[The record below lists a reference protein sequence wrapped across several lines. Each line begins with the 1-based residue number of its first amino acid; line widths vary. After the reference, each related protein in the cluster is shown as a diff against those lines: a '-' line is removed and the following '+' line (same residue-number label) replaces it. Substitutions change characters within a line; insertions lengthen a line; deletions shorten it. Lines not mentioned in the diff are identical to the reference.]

1 MLANLALAAVL
12 TLGVNPHV
20 CCSPAPAHELDSA
33 LRELFEGG
41 RNFEEFLGAARRRT
55 ELWHRLQQE
64 GRVSEELVARARAVA
79 GTWRI
84 LAVAEDWC
92 GDSAYNLPYVAK
104 LADAV
109 VGLELRIVDSQVGR
123 ELMESHRA
131 PDGRPATPTFLLLD
145 ASWNEAGCFVE
156 RPSPLMAWTMD
167 NRAEKSSDEVHAYVL
182 DWYERDRGHGT
193 VTDLVEL
200 MESAAAGH
208 PRCAGGA
215 S

>member
-12 TLGVNPHV
+12 TLGAPPSVG
-20 CCSPAPAHELDSA
+20 CAPAPAGEPDA
-33 LRELFEGG
+33 AFRALFEGG
-41 RNFEEFLGAARRRT
+41 RTFDEFLGAARRRT
-55 ELWHRLQQE
+55 ELWHRLRDG
-64 GRVSEELVARARAVA
+64 GRVSEELIARARAVG

-92 GDSAYNLPYVAK
+92 ADSAYNLPYVAK

-109 VGLELRIVDSQVGR
+109 DGLELRIVNSEVGR

-156 RPSPLMAWTMD
+156 RPSPLMAWYMD
-167 NRAEKSSDEVHAYVL
+167 NRAAKSSDEIHEYVL
-182 DWYERDRGHGT
+182 DWYEKDHGRGT

-200 MESAAAGH
+200 MEAAAAGR
-208 PRCAGGA
+208 PRCPGGA